1 MILESGIFSLTI
13 QFLVGVIDAVGLTLK
28 VDPKDE
34 LLRDLLKVEMF
45 VQVIEFAFY
54 VWLILYFHKMS
65 KNITPFRYLDWNITT
80 PLMLITLMA
89 FLAHRKSESQQ
100 SQQSQQPQRLLGFVE
115 KESHSILKVVG
126 LNAMMLACGLLGEFK
141 LLSPLVSTALGF
153 IPFTMYFSYIYQRFV
168 PADDKDYK
176 RTLYFWF
183 VGFWALYG
191 VFAVMNYTTKNI
203 GYNILDLFAKNF
215 FGVFLAYAIWS
226 RSK

>member
-1 MILESGIFSLTI
+1 MILESGIFSLAV
-13 QFLVGVIDAVGLTLK
+13 QFLVAVVDGFGLTLK

-34 LLRDLLKVEMF
+34 MLRDLLKVEMF

-54 VWLILYFHKMS
+54 VWLILYFHKVS

-89 FLAHRKSESQQ
+89 FLYHGTSKKET
-100 SQQSQQPQRLLGFVE
+100 RLLEFVE
-115 KESHSILKVVG
+115 GNSESILKVVG

-141 LLSPLVSTALGF
+141 LLDPLVSTGLGF
-153 IPFTMYFSYIYQRFV
+153 IPFTMYFSHIYQRYV

-215 FGVFLAYAIWS
+215 FGVFLAYVIWT